1 MKGVDTMIIL
11 ALAALVAA
19 FVSMFAAILLGG
31 STPIICMACAIVIAR
46 AAAKADE
53 VKDRKA
59 AEKWQAVSYGEK
71 VWG

>member
-1 MKGVDTMIIL
+1 MIVI
-11 ALAALVAA
+11 AIAALVAA

-31 STPIICMACAIVIAR
+31 SAPLLCMACAIVIAW

-53 VKDRKA
+53 VKNRQA

>member
-1 MKGVDTMIIL
+1 MIAI
-11 ALAALVAA
+11 AIAALVAA

-31 STPIICMACAIVIAR
+31 STPILCMAGAMIVAW

-53 VKDRKA
+53 MKNRKA
-59 AEKWQAVSYGEK
+59 AEKWQAVGYGEK

>member
-1 MKGVDTMIIL
+1 MIVI
-11 ALAALVAA
+11 AIAALIAA

-31 STPIICMACAIVIAR
+31 STPIICMAGAIVIAW

-53 VKDRKA
+53 VKNRQA
-59 AEKWQAVSYGEK
+59 AEKWQAVGYGKK

>member
-1 MKGVDTMIIL
+1 MIAI
-11 ALAALVAA
+11 AIAALIAA

-31 STPIICMACAIVIAR
+31 STPILYMAGAMIVAW

-53 VKDRKA
+53 MKNKKA
-59 AEKWQAVSYGEK
+59 AKKWQAVGYGEK

>member
-1 MKGVDTMIIL
+1 MIVISI
-11 ALAALVAA
+11 AALIAA

-31 STPIICMACAIVIAR
+31 STPLLCMAGAIVIAWV
-46 AAAKADE
+46 AAKADE
-53 VKDRKA
+53 VKNRQA

>member
-1 MKGVDTMIIL
+1 MIII

-31 STPIICMACAIVIAR
+31 SAPILCMAGAIVIAW

-53 VKDRKA
+53 AKNRKA
-59 AEKWQAVSYGEK
+59 AKKWQAVSYGEK

>member
-1 MKGVDTMIIL
+1 MIVI
-11 ALAALVAA
+11 AIAALVAA

-31 STPIICMACAIVIAR
+31 STPVLCMAIAIVIAW

-59 AEKWQAVSYGEK
+59 AEKWQAVGYDEK

>member
-1 MKGVDTMIIL
+1 MIVVAI
-11 ALAALVAA
+11 AALIAA

-31 STPIICMACAIVIAR
+31 STPIICMAGAIVIAW

-53 VKDRKA
+53 MKNQKA
-59 AEKWQAVSYGEK
+59 TKKWQAVSYGEK

>member
-1 MKGVDTMIIL
+1 MIVI
-11 ALAALVAA
+11 AIAALIAA

-31 STPIICMACAIVIAR
+31 STPVLCMACAIVIAW

-59 AEKWQAVSYGEK
+59 AKKWQAVGYSEK

>member
-1 MKGVDTMIIL
+1 MIVI
-11 ALAALVAA
+11 ALAALMAA

-31 STPIICMACAIVIAR
+31 STPILCMACAIVIAW

-53 VKDRKA
+53 AKNKKA

>member
-1 MKGVDTMIIL
+1 MIIL

-31 STPIICMACAIVIAR
+31 SAPILCMAGAIVIAL

-53 VKDRKA
+53 AKNRKTA
-59 AEKWQAVSYGEK
+59 KKWQAVSYGEK

>member
-1 MKGVDTMIIL
+1 MIVI
-11 ALAALVAA
+11 AIAALVAA

-31 STPIICMACAIVIAR
+31 STPVLCMVGAMIVAW

-53 VKDRKA
+53 AKSRKA
-59 AEKWQAVSYGEK
+59 AKKWQAVGYGEK